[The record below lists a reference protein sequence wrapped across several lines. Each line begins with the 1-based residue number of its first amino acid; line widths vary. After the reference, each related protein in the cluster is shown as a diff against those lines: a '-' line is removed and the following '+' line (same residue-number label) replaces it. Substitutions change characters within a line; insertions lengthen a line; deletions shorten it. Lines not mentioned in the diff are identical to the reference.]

1 MKTSVLMLVMIV
13 FAAGCS
19 QEPPAPATIET
30 VHNADPTVK
39 PAFFAEAPQAT
50 ATSEK
55 LTFTKDIAPILF
67 ENCTPCHNPGGI
79 GPFPFLTYDD
89 VRERAFQIAFVTG
102 TRYMPPW
109 LPSPGYVDY
118 HDERGLTGMEIAR
131 IKQWVNDGS
140 VEGDPADLP
149 QVPVFPTGWQLGEP
163 DAILTLKENYTLPAG
178 GTDVFRNFVISNI
191 VEEDRWVRAIEF
203 HPGNSKTVHHAT
215 IEIDR
220 TRASRRLDDEDS
232 ISGFDGMDSVGAQP
246 PDGQFVGWVP
256 GRIPTIGDESTT
268 WLLPADGDMIL
279 QLHMLPTAKPE
290 PIRPTI
296 GLYFTEQAPRYVP
309 VMMRLGSRTIE
320 VPAGEA
326 NYRIHDHFRLPV
338 AVRLTAL
345 APHAHYISRNM
356 FAWATLPDGE
366 KRWLLNIDDW
376 DFNWQ
381 DDYRFETAME
391 LPAGTVLS
399 MEYSFDNSAGNPQN
413 PYTPPERISFGPNTY
428 DEMGDLW
435 IQMLPVNE
443 AERAPLLEAFRRYDI
458 LREVHRYEVLTERE
472 PGDKTHWN
480 NLGHNLMR
488 SGNAQQALPAFERAL
503 GVDPVYLHAMKN
515 RAIALRGL
523 GRSAEA
529 EAAFLAALKVD
540 PDDAGGWATLGRIR
554 GSAGDIPGA
563 AEVLRRSVSIDP
575 SNPQVWFDLANAEER
590 LNRPAAE
597 VEALKHA
604 LDLEPN
610 WIQAVHKLARLRA
623 THPDPAIRDPEAAI
637 ELCERGTTLT
647 EGADPVMMQATASAF
662 AAAGR
667 FDEAVDLAVRAARR
681 ARELGAPD
689 VAETIE
695 SEAALYRTGTAL
707 TLRSG

>member
-1 MKTSVLMLVMIV
+1 
-13 FAAGCS
+13 
-19 QEPPAPATIET
+19 
-30 VHNADPTVK
+30 
-39 PAFFAEAPQAT
+39 
-50 ATSEK
+50 
-55 LTFTKDIAPILF
+55 
-67 ENCTPCHNPGGI
+67 
-79 GPFPFLTYDD
+79 
-89 VRERAFQIAFVTG
+89 
-102 TRYMPPW
+102 
-109 LPSPGYVDY
+109 
-118 HDERGLTGMEIAR
+118 
-131 IKQWVNDGS
+131 
-140 VEGDPADLP
+140 
-149 QVPVFPTGWQLGEP
+149 
-163 DAILTLKENYTLPAG
+163 
-178 GTDVFRNFVISNI
+178 
-191 VEEDRWVRAIEF
+191 
-203 HPGNSKTVHHAT
+203 
-215 IEIDR
+215 
-220 TRASRRLDDEDS
+220 
-232 ISGFDGMDSVGAQP
+232 
-246 PDGQFVGWVP
+246 
-256 GRIPTIGDESTT
+256 
-268 WLLPADGDMIL
+268 
-279 QLHMLPTAKPE
+279 
-290 PIRPTI
+290 
-296 GLYFTEQAPRYVP
+296 
-309 VMMRLGSRTIE
+309 
-320 VPAGEA
+320 
-326 NYRIHDHFRLPV
+326 
-338 AVRLTAL
+338 
-345 APHAHYISRNM
+345 M

-381 DDYRFETAME
+381 DNYRFETAMQ

-413 PYTPPERISFGPNTY
+413 PSTPPERISFGPKTF

-554 GSAGDIPGA
+554 GSAGDVSGA

-590 LNRPAAE
+590 LNRPAAQ

-637 ELCERGTTLT
+637 ELCKRGNTLT

>member
-1 MKTSVLMLVMIV
+1 MKTSVLGFAMIV

-19 QEPPAPATIET
+19 QEPTAPATVET
-30 VHNADPTVK
+30 VYDVDPTVK
-39 PAFFAEAPQAT
+39 PAFFAAAEQEIARV
-50 ATSEK
+50 EN

-89 VRERAFQIAFVTG
+89 VRDRAFQIAFVTG

-109 LPSPGYVDY
+109 LPTPGYVDY
-118 HDERGLTGMEIAR
+118 HDSRGLTGSEIAR
-131 IKQWVNDGS
+131 IKQWVNEGS
-140 VEGDPADLP
+140 VEGDPADMP
-149 QVPVFPTGWQLGEP
+149 TPPVFPTGWQLGEP
-163 DAILTLKENYTLPAG
+163 DVILTLENEYILPAG
-178 GTDVFRNFVISNI
+178 GTDVFRNFVISGI
-191 VEEDRWVRAIEF
+191 VEKDRWVQAIEF

-220 TRASRRLDDEDS
+220 SHASRRLDAEDP

-256 GRIPTIGDESTT
+256 GRIPDAGDQSTA
-268 WLLPADGDMIL
+268 WLLPADGDLIL
-279 QLHMLPTAKPE
+279 QLHMLPTGKPE

-296 GLYFTEQAPRYVP
+296 GLYFTDQAPRYTP
-309 VMMRLGSRTIE
+309 VMIRLGSRTID

-326 NYRIHDHFRLPV
+326 NYRIQDHFRLPID
-338 AVRLTAL
+338 VRLSAL

-366 KRWLLNIDDW
+366 KRWLLNIEDW

-381 DDYRFETAME
+381 DDYRFAPAME

-399 MEYSFDNSAGNPQN
+399 MEYSFDNSADNPQN
-413 PYTPPERISFGPNTY
+413 PYTPPQRIRFGPKTY

-435 IQMLPVNE
+435 IQMLPVDE
-443 AERAPLLEAFRRYDI
+443 TRRAELQQEYLRYDI
-458 LREVHRYEVLTERE
+458 VREIDRYEVLTKRE
-472 PGDKTHWN
+472 PDDKTHWN

-488 SGNAQQALPAFERAL
+488 AGNPQQALPAFEHAL
-503 GVDPVYLHAMKN
+503 GLDPVYLHAMKN

-523 GRSAEA
+523 GRGAEA
-529 EAAFLAALKVD
+529 EAAFLKALDVD
-540 PDDAGGWATLGRIR
+540 PGDAGGWATLGRIR
-554 GSAGDIPGA
+554 GSAGNIPGA
-563 AEVLRRSVSIDP
+563 AEVLRRSVSLDP
-575 SNPQVWFDLANAEER
+575 SQPQVWFDLANAEGH
-590 LNRPAAE
+590 LGRPGAE
-597 VEALKHA
+597 VTALEHA

-610 WIQAVHKLARLRA
+610 WLQAVHKLARLRA
-623 THPDPAIRDPEAAI
+623 THPDAAIRDPEAAI
-637 ELCERGTTLT
+637 RLCELGNTLT
-647 EGADPVMMQATASAF
+647 EGADPVMMQATASAY

-667 FDEAVDLAVRAARR
+667 FDEAVDLAVRAARM

-689 VAETIE
+689 VADTIE
-695 SEAALYRTGTAL
+695 SEAALYRAGTAL
-707 TLRSG
+707 NLRSG